1 MPTSQQVVKQLRRR
15 ARRIWRSRRQR
26 VGLAAFFLFL
36 LCSLGFGGAVLQQQR
51 QQADAAVEE
60 TGDIEM
66 EVDARGEW
74 ERPQPPP
81 PVPPPDRAATAE
93 AARAEAAAQAQPVG
107 PAREV
112 KAAWYDVPDD
122 SLAKRRAGRE
132 ELTAAHNRLPLGTLV
147 RVTHLTNGK
156 STLVRITDRG
166 IRDKA
171 IKLDVCR
178 EAAEELGM
186 VSKGIARVKME
197 IVREESGSGE
207 PPAANTP
214 AMP

>member
-1 MPTSQQVVKQLRRR
+1 MPTSQQVVKQLRKQ

-26 VGLAAFFLFL
+26 VGLAAFFLL
-36 LCSLGFGGAVLQQQR
+36 LICSLGFGAALLQQQP
-51 QQADAAVEE
+51 QQTHAVVEE
-60 TGDIEM
+60 NGDIEM

-74 ERPQPPP
+74 ERPQPRSSIPTR
-81 PVPPPDRAATAE
+81 DKAATVE
-93 AARAEAAAQAQPVG
+93 TVRAEAAVQAQPVG

-186 VSKGIARVKME
+186 VKKGIARVKME
-197 IVREESGSGE
+197 IVREESSAGE
-207 PPAANTP
+207 PPVHHTRATP
-214 AMP
+214 